1 MITPGLKV
9 KKLEVHVFPTKTT
22 SGKSYQFSL
31 IGAVVAV
38 VAVIAAIFGFIL
50 FSPVQI
56 LDNITS
62 GNVTNV
68 YKQNA
73 AIRKELKEI
82 RASVDESILKAEETR
97 ALRDSALMVGGL
109 GFVLDGV
116 TAMDDSIL
124 QKRKSVNEVESSFK
138 KLLTALEGDSTLA
151 EKIPVLHPMKNNHA
165 VKKRFEM
172 VYDPFTD
179 SELPHRGID
188 YVAVEGDTVY
198 ATGAGSVIEVRKH
211 RGFGLAVKIDH
222 SHDVR
227 SFYAHLGQALVRQG
241 EQVRRGQ
248 PIALIGESGTQS
260 SIGLHYE
267 IRIDG
272 ISINPESFYLTR

>member
-1 MITPGLKV
+1 M
-9 KKLEVHVFPTKTT
+9 KKLEVHVFPSKTA
-22 SGKSYQFSL
+22 SGKSYRFSFL
-31 IGAVVAV
+31 GAVVAV
-38 VAVIAAIFGFIL
+38 LAVIAAIFGFIL

-56 LDNITS
+56 LDNVTS

-73 AIRKELKEI
+73 TIRKELKEI
-82 RASVDESILKAEETR
+82 RASVDSSILRAEETR
-97 ALRDSALMVGGL
+97 ILRDSTLKVGGL
-109 GFVLDGV
+109 GFVLD
-116 TAMDDSIL
+116 ASALDDSLL
-124 QKRKSVNEVESSFK
+124 QKRKSVNEVEASFK
-138 KLLTALEGDSTLA
+138 KLLAALESDSALA
-151 EKIPVLHPMKNNHA
+151 EKIPVLHPMKNSPA
-165 VKKRFEM
+165 VKKRFEI

-188 YVAVEGDTVY
+188 YVAAEGDTVY

-211 RGFGLAVKIDH
+211 RGFGLSVKVDH
-222 SHDVR
+222 GHDVR
-227 SFYAHLGQALVRQG
+227 TFYAHLGKTLVNQG
-241 EQVRRGQ
+241 QTVHRGQ

-260 SIGLHYE
+260 SLGLHYE

>member
-1 MITPGLKV
+1 M

-22 SGKSYQFSL
+22 SGKSYEFSL
-31 IGAVVAV
+31 IGAIVAV
-38 VAVIAAIFGFIL
+38 VGVVAAVLGFIL
-50 FSPVQI
+50 FSPGQI

-62 GNVTNV
+62 GNITNV

-73 AIRKELKEI
+73 AIKKELKEI

-97 ALRDSALMVGGL
+97 VLRDSALMVGGL
-109 GFVLDGV
+109 GFVLESV

-124 QKRKSVNEVESSFK
+124 QKRKSVNEVEMTFK
-138 KLLTALEGDSTLA
+138 KFLAALENDSVTA
-151 EKIPVLHPMKNNHA
+151 EKIPVLHPMRNNHA
-165 VKKRFEM
+165 VKKRFEI

-188 YVAVEGDTVY
+188 YVAAEGDTVF
-198 ATGAGSVIEVRKH
+198 ATGAGSVSEVRKH

-222 SHDVR
+222 GHDVR
-227 SFYAHLGQALVRQG
+227 TFYAHLGQALVKQG
-241 EQVRRGQ
+241 EHVRRGQ

-267 IRIDG
+267 VRIDG

>member
-1 MITPGLKV
+1 M
-9 KKLEVHVFPTKTT
+9 
-22 SGKSYQFSL
+22 SGKSYQFSFW
-31 IGAVVAV
+31 GAVIAV
-38 VAVIAAIFGFIL
+38 VAVIAAILGFIL

-73 AIRKELKEI
+73 AIKKELKEI

-97 ALRDSALMVGGL
+97 VLRDSALMVGGL
-109 GFVLDGV
+109 GFVLESV
-116 TAMDDSIL
+116 SAMDDSIL
-124 QKRKSVNEVESSFK
+124 EKRKSVNEVEASFK
-138 KLLTALEGDSTLA
+138 KLLAALESDSADA
-151 EKIPVLHPMKNNHA
+151 EKIPVLHPMRNNHA

-188 YVAVEGDTVY
+188 YVASEGDTVF

-222 SHDVR
+222 GHDVR
-227 SFYAHLGQALVRQG
+227 TFYAHLGQALVKQG
-241 EQVRRGQ
+241 QQVHRGE

-267 IRIDG
+267 VRIDG
-272 ISINPESFYLTR
+272 VSINPESFYLTK

>member
-1 MITPGLKV
+1 M

-31 IGAVVAV
+31 VGAIVAV
-38 VAVIAAIFGFIL
+38 VAIVAAILGFVL

-73 AIRKELKEI
+73 AIKKELKEI

-97 ALRDSALMVGGL
+97 VLRDSALMVGGL

-124 QKRKSVNEVESSFK
+124 QKRKSVNEVEASFK
-138 KLLTALEGDSTLA
+138 KLLAALERDSLA
-151 EKIPVLHPMKNNHA
+151 AQKIPVLHPMRNNHP

-188 YVAVEGDTVY
+188 YVASEGDTVY
-198 ATGAGSVIEVRKH
+198 ATGAGSVSEVRKH

-222 SHDVR
+222 GHNVR
-227 SFYAHLGQALVRQG
+227 SFYAHLGQSLVKQG

-267 IRIDG
+267 VRIDG

>member
-1 MITPGLKV
+1 M

-31 IGAVVAV
+31 VGAIVAVVAV
-38 VAVIAAIFGFIL
+38 VAAVLGFIL
-50 FSPVQI
+50 FSPGQI
-56 LDNITS
+56 VDNVTS

-73 AIRKELKEI
+73 AIKKHLKEI
-82 RASVDESILKAEETR
+82 RASVDSSILKAEETR
-97 ALRDSALMVGGL
+97 VLRDSALMVGGL
-109 GFVLDGV
+109 GFVLDAV
-116 TAMDDSIL
+116 TSVDDSIL
-124 QKRKSVNEVESSFK
+124 EKRKSVNEVEASFK
-138 KLLTALEGDSTLA
+138 KLLAALESDTVAA
-151 EKIPVLHPMKNNHA
+151 EKIPVLHPMRNNHA
-165 VKKRFEM
+165 VKKRFEI

-188 YVAVEGDTVY
+188 YVAAEGDTVF
-198 ATGAGSVIEVRKH
+198 ATGAGSVSEVRKH

-222 SHDVR
+222 GHDVR
-227 SFYAHLGQALVRQG
+227 TFYAHLGQSLVKQG
-241 EQVRRGQ
+241 EHVRRGQ

-272 ISINPESFYLTR
+272 VSINPESFYLTR

>member
-1 MITPGLKV
+1 M
-9 KKLEVHVFPTKTT
+9 KKLEIHVFPSKTA
-22 SGKSYQFSL
+22 SGRSYRFSFL
-31 IGAVVAV
+31 GAVIAVVAV
-38 VAVIAAIFGFIL
+38 VAAVFGFLL

-68 YKQNA
+68 YRQNA
-73 AIRKELKEI
+73 SIKKELKVI
-82 RASVDESILKAEETR
+82 RAEETR
-97 ALRDSALMVGGL
+97 ILRDSTLKVGGL
-109 GFVLDGV
+109 GFVLDGA
-116 TAMDDSIL
+116 AMDDSLL
-124 QKRKSVNEVESSFK
+124 QKRKSVNEVEASFK
-138 KLLTALEGDSTLA
+138 KLLSALERDLVGA
-151 EKIPVLHPMKNNHA
+151 EKIPVLHPMKNDHA

-188 YVAVEGDTVY
+188 YVAAEGDTVY

-211 RGFGLAVKIDH
+211 RGFGLSVKVDH
-222 SHDVR
+222 GHDVR
-227 SFYAHLGQALVRQG
+227 TFYAHLGQALVKQG
-241 EQVRRGQ
+241 DLVRRGE

-272 ISINPESFYLTR
+272 ISINPESFYLTK

>member
-1 MITPGLKV
+1 M

-22 SGKSYQFSL
+22 SGKSYEFSL

-38 VAVIAAIFGFIL
+38 VGVVAAILGFIL
-50 FSPVQI
+50 FSPGQI
-56 LDNITS
+56 LDNVTS
-62 GNVTNV
+62 GNITNV
-68 YKQNA
+68 YKQNV
-73 AIRKELKEI
+73 AIKKHLKEI
-82 RASVDESILKAEETR
+82 RATVDSSILKAEETR
-97 ALRDSALMVGGL
+97 VLRDSALMVGGL

-116 TAMDDSIL
+116 TVMDDSIL
-124 QKRKSVNEVESSFK
+124 QKRKSVNEVEASFK
-138 KLLTALEGDSTLA
+138 KLLSALESDSIAA
-151 EKIPVLHPMKNNHA
+151 EKIPVLHPMRNNHA
-165 VKKRFEM
+165 VKKRFEI

-188 YVAVEGDTVY
+188 YVAAEGDTVF
-198 ATGAGSVIEVRKH
+198 ATGAGSVSEVRKH

-222 SHDVR
+222 GHKVR
-227 SFYAHLGQALVRQG
+227 SFYAHLGQALVKQG

-267 IRIDG
+267 VRIDG
-272 ISINPESFYLTR
+272 ISVNPESFYLTR

>member
-1 MITPGLKV
+1 M
-9 KKLEVHVFPTKTT
+9 
-22 SGKSYQFSL
+22 SGKSYEFSL
-31 IGAVVAV
+31 IGAVIAV
-38 VAVIAAIFGFIL
+38 VGVVAAILGFIL
-50 FSPVQI
+50 FSPGQI

-62 GNVTNV
+62 GNITNV

-73 AIRKELKEI
+73 AIKKELKEI

-97 ALRDSALMVGGL
+97 VLRDSALMVGGL

-116 TAMDDSIL
+116 TAIDDSIL
-124 QKRKSVNEVESSFK
+124 QKRKSVNEVEMTFK
-138 KLLTALEGDSTLA
+138 KFLVALEGDSIAA
-151 EKIPVLHPMKNNHA
+151 EKIPVLHPMRNNHA
-165 VKKRFEM
+165 VKKRFEI

-188 YVAVEGDTVY
+188 YVAAEGDTVF
-198 ATGAGSVIEVRKH
+198 ATGAGSVSEVRKH

-222 SHDVR
+222 GHKVR
-227 SFYAHLGQALVRQG
+227 TFYAHLGQALVKQG
-241 EQVRRGQ
+241 EQVHRGQ

-267 IRIDG
+267 VRIDD

>member
-1 MITPGLKV
+1 M

-22 SGKSYQFSL
+22 SGRSYEFSL
-31 IGAVVAV
+31 IGAIVAVLGVVA
-38 VAVIAAIFGFIL
+38 AILGFIL
-50 FSPVQI
+50 FSPGQI
-56 LDNITS
+56 LDNVTS
-62 GNVTNV
+62 GNITNV

-97 ALRDSALMVGGL
+97 VLRDSALMVGGL
-109 GFVLDGV
+109 GFVLETV
-116 TAMDDSIL
+116 SAMDDSIL
-124 QKRKSVNEVESSFK
+124 EKRKSVNEVEASFK
-138 KLLTALEGDSTLA
+138 KLLAALESDSATA
-151 EKIPVLHPMKNNHA
+151 EKIPVLHPMRNNHA

-188 YVAVEGDTVY
+188 YVAAEGDTVY
-198 ATGAGSVIEVRKH
+198 ATGAGIVSEVRKH
-211 RGFGLAVKIDH
+211 RGFGLSVKIDH
-222 SHDVR
+222 GHKVR
-227 SFYAHLGQALVRQG
+227 TFYAHLGQALVKQG
-241 EQVRRGQ
+241 QQIQRGK

-272 ISINPESFYLTR
+272 VSINPESFYLTR

>member
-1 MITPGLKV
+1 M

-22 SGKSYQFSL
+22 SGKSYEFSL
-31 IGAVVAV
+31 IGAVIAV
-38 VAVIAAIFGFIL
+38 VGVVAAILGFIL
-50 FSPVQI
+50 FSPGQI
-56 LDNITS
+56 LDNVTS
-62 GNVTNV
+62 GNITNV
-68 YKQNA
+68 YKQNT
-73 AIRKELKEI
+73 AIKKELKEI

-97 ALRDSALMVGGL
+97 VLRDSALMVGGL

-116 TAMDDSIL
+116 TAIDDSIL
-124 QKRKSVNEVESSFK
+124 QKRKSVNEVEMTFK
-138 KLLTALEGDSTLA
+138 KFLVALENDSAAA
-151 EKIPVLHPMKNNHA
+151 EKIPVLHPMRNNHA
-165 VKKRFEM
+165 VKKRFEI

-188 YVAVEGDTVY
+188 YVAAEGDTVF
-198 ATGAGSVIEVRKH
+198 ATGAGSVSEVRKH

-222 SHDVR
+222 GHKVR
-227 SFYAHLGQALVRQG
+227 TFYAHLGQALVKQG
-241 EQVRRGQ
+241 EQVHRGQ

-267 IRIDG
+267 VRIDD

>member
-1 MITPGLKV
+1 V

-22 SGKSYQFSL
+22 SGRSYEFSL
-31 IGAVVAV
+31 IGAIVAV
-38 VAVIAAIFGFIL
+38 VGVVAAIFGFIL

-56 LDNITS
+56 VDNITS
-62 GNVTNV
+62 GNITNV

-73 AIRKELKEI
+73 AIKKELKEI

-97 ALRDSALMVGGL
+97 ALRDSTLKVGGL
-109 GFVLDGV
+109 GFVLETV

-124 QKRKSVNEVESSFK
+124 EKRKSVNEVELSFK
-138 KLLTALEGDSTLA
+138 KLLAALESDSATA
-151 EKIPVLHPMKNNHA
+151 EKIPVLHPMRNNHA

-188 YVAVEGDTVY
+188 YVAAEGDTVY
-198 ATGAGSVIEVRKH
+198 ATGAGTVSEVRKH
-211 RGFGLAVKIDH
+211 RGFGLAIKIDH
-222 SHDVR
+222 GHKVR
-227 SFYAHLGQALVRQG
+227 TFYAHLGQALVKQG
-241 EQVRRGQ
+241 QQIQRGK

-267 IRIDG
+267 VRIDG
-272 ISINPESFYLTR
+272 ISVNPESFYLTR

>member
-1 MITPGLKV
+1 M
-9 KKLEVHVFPTKTT
+9 KKLEIHVFPSKTA
-22 SGKSYQFSL
+22 SGRSYRFSFL
-31 IGAVVAV
+31 GAVIAVVAV
-38 VAVIAAIFGFIL
+38 VAAVFGFLL

-68 YKQNA
+68 YRQNA
-73 AIRKELKEI
+73 SIKKELKAI
-82 RASVDESILKAEETR
+82 RASVDSSILRAEETR
-97 ALRDSALMVGGL
+97 ILRDSTLKVGGL
-109 GFVLDGV
+109 GFVLDGA
-116 TAMDDSIL
+116 AMDDSLL
-124 QKRKSVNEVESSFK
+124 QKRKSVNEVEASFK
-138 KLLTALEGDSTLA
+138 KLLSALERDSVGA
-151 EKIPVLHPMKNNHA
+151 EKIPVLHPMKNDHA

-188 YVAVEGDTVY
+188 YVAAEGDTVY

-211 RGFGLAVKIDH
+211 RGFGLSVKVDH
-222 SHDVR
+222 GHDVR
-227 SFYAHLGQALVRQG
+227 TFYAHLGQALVKQG
-241 EQVRRGQ
+241 DLVRRGE

-272 ISINPESFYLTR
+272 ISINPESFYLTK

>member
-1 MITPGLKV
+1 M
-9 KKLEVHVFPTKTT
+9 KKLEVHVFPSKTT
-22 SGKSYQFSL
+22 SGKSYRFSFL
-31 IGAVVAV
+31 GAVLAVLAVVA
-38 VAVIAAIFGFIL
+38 AVFGYFL

-56 LDNITS
+56 LDNVTS

-73 AIRKELKEI
+73 AIRGELKAI
-82 RASVDESILKAEETR
+82 RASVDSSILRAEETR
-97 ALRDSALMVGGL
+97 ILRDSTLKVGGL
-109 GFVLDGV
+109 GFVLDGA
-116 TAMDDSIL
+116 AMDDSLL
-124 QKRKSVNEVESSFK
+124 QKRKSVNEVEASFK
-138 KLLTALEGDSTLA
+138 KLLSALERDSVAA
-151 EKIPVLHPMKNNHA
+151 EKIPVLHPMKNDHA

-188 YVAVEGDTVY
+188 YVAAEGDTVY
-198 ATGAGSVIEVRKH
+198 ATGGGTVIEVRKH
-211 RGFGLAVKIDH
+211 RGFGLSVKLDH
-222 SHDVR
+222 GHDVR
-227 SFYAHLGQALVRQG
+227 TFYAHLGQALVKQG
-241 EQVRRGQ
+241 DLVHRGQ

-272 ISINPESFYLTR
+272 TSINPESFYLTR

>member
-1 MITPGLKV
+1 M

-22 SGKSYQFSL
+22 SGKSYQFSFW
-31 IGAVVAV
+31 GAVIAV
-38 VAVIAAIFGFIL
+38 VAVIAAILGFIL

-73 AIRKELKEI
+73 AIKKELKEI

-97 ALRDSALMVGGL
+97 VLRDSALMVGGL
-109 GFVLDGV
+109 GFVLESV
-116 TAMDDSIL
+116 SAMDDSIL
-124 QKRKSVNEVESSFK
+124 EKRKSVNEVEASFK
-138 KLLTALEGDSTLA
+138 KLLAALESDSATA
-151 EKIPVLHPMKNNHA
+151 EKIPVLHPMRNNHA

-188 YVAVEGDTVY
+188 YVASEGDTVF

-222 SHDVR
+222 GHDVR
-227 SFYAHLGQALVRQG
+227 TFYAHLGQALVKQG
-241 EQVRRGQ
+241 QQVHRGE

-267 IRIDG
+267 VRIDG
-272 ISINPESFYLTR
+272 VSINPESFYLTK

>member
-1 MITPGLKV
+1 M

-22 SGKSYQFSL
+22 SGKSYEFSL
-31 IGAVVAV
+31 IGAVIAV
-38 VAVIAAIFGFIL
+38 VGVVAAILGFIL
-50 FSPVQI
+50 FSPGQI
-56 LDNITS
+56 LDNVTS
-62 GNVTNV
+62 GNITNV

-73 AIRKELKEI
+73 AIKKELKEI

-97 ALRDSALMVGGL
+97 VLRDSALMVGGL

-116 TAMDDSIL
+116 TAIDDSIL
-124 QKRKSVNEVESSFK
+124 QKRKSVNEVEMTFK
-138 KLLTALEGDSTLA
+138 KFLVALENDSAAA
-151 EKIPVLHPMKNNHA
+151 EKIPVLHPMRNNHA
-165 VKKRFEM
+165 VKKRFEI

-188 YVAVEGDTVY
+188 YVAAEGDTVF
-198 ATGAGSVIEVRKH
+198 ATGAGSVSEVRKH

-222 SHDVR
+222 GHKVR
-227 SFYAHLGQALVRQG
+227 TFYAHLGQALVKQG
-241 EQVRRGQ
+241 EQVHRGQ

-267 IRIDG
+267 VRIDD

>member
-1 MITPGLKV
+1 M

-31 IGAVVAV
+31 IGAIVAVVAV
-38 VAVIAAIFGFIL
+38 VAAILGFIL
-50 FSPVQI
+50 FSPSQI

-62 GNVTNV
+62 GNITNV

-73 AIRKELKEI
+73 AIKKELKEI

-97 ALRDSALMVGGL
+97 SLRDSALMVGGL
-109 GFVLDGV
+109 GFVLETV

-124 QKRKSVNEVESSFK
+124 QKRKSVNEVEASFK
-138 KLLTALEGDSTLA
+138 KLLSALESDSIAA
-151 EKIPVLHPMKNNHA
+151 EKIPVLHPMRNNHA

-188 YVAVEGDTVY
+188 YVAAEGDTVF
-198 ATGAGSVIEVRKH
+198 ATGAGSVSEVRKH

-222 SHDVR
+222 GHKVR
-227 SFYAHLGQALVRQG
+227 SFYAHLGQSLVKQG

-267 IRIDG
+267 VRIDG

>member
-1 MITPGLKV
+1 M
-9 KKLEVHVFPTKTT
+9 HVFPTKTT
-22 SGKSYQFSL
+22 SGRSYEFSL
-31 IGAVVAV
+31 IGAIVAVLGVVA
-38 VAVIAAIFGFIL
+38 AILGFIL
-50 FSPVQI
+50 FSPGQI

-62 GNVTNV
+62 GNITNV

-97 ALRDSALMVGGL
+97 VLRDSALMVGGL
-109 GFVLDGV
+109 GFVLETV
-116 TAMDDSIL
+116 SAMDDSIL
-124 QKRKSVNEVESSFK
+124 EKRKSVNEVEASFK
-138 KLLTALEGDSTLA
+138 KLLAALESDSATA
-151 EKIPVLHPMKNNHA
+151 EKIPVLHPMRNNHA

-188 YVAVEGDTVY
+188 YVAAEGDTVY
-198 ATGAGSVIEVRKH
+198 ATGAGIVSEVRKH
-211 RGFGLAVKIDH
+211 RGFGLSVKIDH
-222 SHDVR
+222 GHKVR
-227 SFYAHLGQALVRQG
+227 TFYAHLGQALVKQG
-241 EQVRRGQ
+241 QQIQRGK

-272 ISINPESFYLTR
+272 VSINPESFYLTR

>member
-1 MITPGLKV
+1 M
-9 KKLEVHVFPTKTT
+9 KKLEVHVFPTKTM
-22 SGKSYQFSL
+22 SGKSYQFSFW
-31 IGAVVAV
+31 GAVIAV
-38 VAVIAAIFGFIL
+38 VAVIAAILGFIL

-73 AIRKELKEI
+73 AIKKELKEI

-97 ALRDSALMVGGL
+97 VLRDSALMVGGL
-109 GFVLDGV
+109 GFVLESV
-116 TAMDDSIL
+116 SAMDDSIL
-124 QKRKSVNEVESSFK
+124 EKRKSVNEVEASFK
-138 KLLTALEGDSTLA
+138 KLLAALESDSAAA
-151 EKIPVLHPMKNNHA
+151 EKIPVLHPMRNNHA

-188 YVAVEGDTVY
+188 YVASEGDTVF

-222 SHDVR
+222 GHDVR
-227 SFYAHLGQALVRQG
+227 TFYAHLGQALVKQG
-241 EQVRRGQ
+241 QQVHRGE

-267 IRIDG
+267 VRIDG
-272 ISINPESFYLTR
+272 VSINPESFYLTK

>member
-1 MITPGLKV
+1 M

-22 SGKSYQFSL
+22 SGKSYEFSL

-38 VAVIAAIFGFIL
+38 VGVVAAILGFIL
-50 FSPVQI
+50 FSPGQI
-56 LDNITS
+56 LDNVTS
-62 GNVTNV
+62 GNITNV
-68 YKQNA
+68 YKQNV
-73 AIRKELKEI
+73 AIKKHLKEI
-82 RASVDESILKAEETR
+82 RATVDSSILKAEETR
-97 ALRDSALMVGGL
+97 VLRDSALMVGGL

-116 TAMDDSIL
+116 TVMDDSIL
-124 QKRKSVNEVESSFK
+124 QKRKSVNEVEASFK
-138 KLLTALEGDSTLA
+138 KLLSALESDSIAA
-151 EKIPVLHPMKNNHA
+151 EKIPVLHPMRNNHA
-165 VKKRFEM
+165 VKKRFEI

-188 YVAVEGDTVY
+188 YVAAEGDTVF
-198 ATGAGSVIEVRKH
+198 ATGAGSVSEVRKH

-222 SHDVR
+222 GHKVR
-227 SFYAHLGQALVRQG
+227 TFYAHLGQALVKQG

-267 IRIDG
+267 VRIDG
-272 ISINPESFYLTR
+272 ISVNPESFYLTR

>member
-1 MITPGLKV
+1 M
-9 KKLEVHVFPTKTT
+9 HVFPTKTT

-31 IGAVVAV
+31 VGAIVAV
-38 VAVIAAIFGFIL
+38 VAIVAAILGFVL

-73 AIRKELKEI
+73 AIKKELKEI

-97 ALRDSALMVGGL
+97 VLRDSALMVGGL

-124 QKRKSVNEVESSFK
+124 QKRKSVNEVEASFK
-138 KLLTALEGDSTLA
+138 KLLAALERDSLA
-151 EKIPVLHPMKNNHA
+151 AQKIPVLHPMRNNHP

-188 YVAVEGDTVY
+188 YVASEGDTVY
-198 ATGAGSVIEVRKH
+198 ATGAGSVSEVRKH

-222 SHDVR
+222 GHNVR
-227 SFYAHLGQALVRQG
+227 SFYAHLGQSLVKQG

-267 IRIDG
+267 VRIDG
-272 ISINPESFYLTR
+272 ISINPESFYRIPRRKEPGRPNFW

>member
-1 MITPGLKV
+1 M
-9 KKLEVHVFPTKTT
+9 KKLEVHVFQSKTA
-22 SGKSYQFSL
+22 SGKSYRFSFL
-31 IGAVVAV
+31 GAILAVVAV
-38 VAVIAAIFGFIL
+38 VAAVLGFL
-50 FSPVQI
+50 MFSPVQI
-56 LDNITS
+56 LDNVTS

-68 YKQNA
+68 YRQNA
-73 AIRKELKEI
+73 TIRKELKEI
-82 RASVDESILKAEETR
+82 RASVDSSILRADETR
-97 ALRDSALMVGGL
+97 ILRDSTLKVGGL
-109 GFVLDGV
+109 GFVLDA
-116 TAMDDSIL
+116 TAFDDSLL
-124 QKRKSVNEVESSFK
+124 QKRKSINEVENSFK
-138 KLLTALEGDSTLA
+138 KLLGALECDSVNA
-151 EKIPVLHPMKNNHA
+151 EKIPVLHPMKNGHA

-211 RGFGLAVKIDH
+211 RGFGLSVKLDH
-222 SHDVR
+222 GHDVR
-227 SFYAHLGQALVRQG
+227 TFYAHLGQSLVKQG
-241 EQVRRGQ
+241 EHVRRGQ

-272 ISINPESFYLTR
+272 ISVNPESFYLTR

>member
-1 MITPGLKV
+1 M
-9 KKLEVHVFPTKTT
+9 
-22 SGKSYQFSL
+22 
-31 IGAVVAV
+31 VVAV
-38 VAVIAAIFGFIL
+38 VAAVFGFLL

-56 LDNITS
+56 LDNVTS

-68 YKQNA
+68 YRQNA
-73 AIRKELKEI
+73 SIKKELKEI
-82 RASVDESILKAEETR
+82 RASVDSSILRAEETR
-97 ALRDSALMVGGL
+97 ILRDSTLKVGGL
-109 GFVLDGV
+109 GFVLDGA
-116 TAMDDSIL
+116 AMDDSLL
-124 QKRKSVNEVESSFK
+124 QKRKSVNEVEASFK
-138 KLLTALEGDSTLA
+138 KLLSALERDSVGA
-151 EKIPVLHPMKNNHA
+151 EKIPVLHPMKNDHA

-188 YVAVEGDTVY
+188 YVAAEGDTVY

-211 RGFGLAVKIDH
+211 RGFGLSVKVDH
-222 SHDVR
+222 GHDVR
-227 SFYAHLGQALVRQG
+227 TFYAHLGQALVSQG
-241 EQVRRGQ
+241 QTVHRGQ

-272 ISINPESFYLTR
+272 ISINPESFYLTK

>member
-1 MITPGLKV
+1 M
-9 KKLEVHVFPTKTT
+9 KKLEVHVFPSKTA
-22 SGKSYQFSL
+22 SGKSYRFSFAGAVIAVL
-31 IGAVVAV
+31 AVVA
-38 VAVIAAIFGFIL
+38 AVFGFIL

-73 AIRKELKEI
+73 TIRNEIKVI
-82 RASVDESILKAEETR
+82 RASVDSSILRAEETR
-97 ALRDSALMVGGL
+97 ILRDSTLKVGGL
-109 GFVLDGV
+109 GFVLD
-116 TAMDDSIL
+116 AAALDDSLL
-124 QKRKSVNEVESSFK
+124 QKRKSVNEVEASFK
-138 KLLTALEGDSTLA
+138 KLLAALERDSVLA
-151 EKIPVLHPMKNNHA
+151 EKIPVLHPMKNSPA
-165 VKKRFEM
+165 VKKRFEI

-188 YVAVEGDTVY
+188 YVASEGDTVY

-211 RGFGLAVKIDH
+211 RGFGLSVKLDH
-222 SHDVR
+222 GHDVR
-227 SFYAHLGQALVRQG
+227 TFYAHLGRSLVNQG
-241 EQVRRGQ
+241 QTVHRGQ

-260 SIGLHYE
+260 SLGLHYE

>member
-1 MITPGLKV
+1 M

-22 SGKSYQFSL
+22 SGKSYQFSFW
-31 IGAVVAV
+31 GAVIAV
-38 VAVIAAIFGFIL
+38 VAVIAAILGFIL

-73 AIRKELKEI
+73 AIKKELKEI

-97 ALRDSALMVGGL
+97 VLRDSALMVGGL
-109 GFVLDGV
+109 GFVLESV
-116 TAMDDSIL
+116 SAMDDSIL
-124 QKRKSVNEVESSFK
+124 EKRKSVNEVEASFK
-138 KLLTALEGDSTLA
+138 KLLAALESDSAAA
-151 EKIPVLHPMKNNHA
+151 EKIPVLHPMRNNHA

-188 YVAVEGDTVY
+188 YVASEGDTVF

-222 SHDVR
+222 GHDVR
-227 SFYAHLGQALVRQG
+227 TFYAHLGQALAKQG
-241 EQVRRGQ
+241 QQVHRGE

-267 IRIDG
+267 VRIDG
-272 ISINPESFYLTR
+272 VSINPESFYLTK

>member
-1 MITPGLKV
+1 M

-22 SGKSYQFSL
+22 SGKSYEFSL

-38 VAVIAAIFGFIL
+38 VGVVAAILGFIL
-50 FSPVQI
+50 FSPGQI
-56 LDNITS
+56 LDNVTS
-62 GNVTNV
+62 GNITNV
-68 YKQNA
+68 YKQNV
-73 AIRKELKEI
+73 AIKKHLKEI
-82 RASVDESILKAEETR
+82 RATVDSSILKAEETR
-97 ALRDSALMVGGL
+97 VLRDSALMVGGL

-116 TAMDDSIL
+116 TVMDDSIL
-124 QKRKSVNEVESSFK
+124 QKRKSVNEVEASFK
-138 KLLTALEGDSTLA
+138 KLLSALESDSIAA
-151 EKIPVLHPMKNNHA
+151 EKIPVLHPMRNNHA
-165 VKKRFEM
+165 VKKRFEI

-188 YVAVEGDTVY
+188 YVAAEGDTVF
-198 ATGAGSVIEVRKH
+198 ATGAGSVSEVRKH

-222 SHDVR
+222 GHKVR
-227 SFYAHLGQALVRQG
+227 TFYAHLGRALVKQG

-267 IRIDG
+267 VRIDG
-272 ISINPESFYLTR
+272 ISVNPESFYLTR

>member
-1 MITPGLKV
+1 M

-22 SGKSYQFSL
+22 SGKSYEFSL
-31 IGAVVAV
+31 IGAIVAV
-38 VAVIAAIFGFIL
+38 VGVVAAILGFVL
-50 FSPVQI
+50 FSPGQI
-56 LDNITS
+56 LDNVTS
-62 GNVTNV
+62 GNITNV

-73 AIRKELKEI
+73 AIKKELKEI

-97 ALRDSALMVGGL
+97 VLRDSALMVGGL
-109 GFVLDGV
+109 GFVLESV

-124 QKRKSVNEVESSFK
+124 QKRKSVNEVEMTFK
-138 KLLTALEGDSTLA
+138 KFLAALESDSSAA
-151 EKIPVLHPMKNNHA
+151 EKIPVLHPMRNNHA
-165 VKKRFEM
+165 VKKRFEI

-188 YVAVEGDTVY
+188 YVAAEGDTVF
-198 ATGAGSVIEVRKH
+198 ATGAGSVSEVRKH

-222 SHDVR
+222 GHDVR
-227 SFYAHLGQALVRQG
+227 TFYAHLGQALVKQG
-241 EQVRRGQ
+241 EHVHRGQ

-267 IRIDG
+267 VRIDG
-272 ISINPESFYLTR
+272 VSINPESFYLTR

>member
-1 MITPGLKV
+1 V

-22 SGKSYQFSL
+22 SGKSYEFSL

-38 VAVIAAIFGFIL
+38 VGVVAAILGFIL
-50 FSPVQI
+50 FSPGQI

-73 AIRKELKEI
+73 AIKKELKEI

-97 ALRDSALMVGGL
+97 VLRDSALMVGGL
-109 GFVLDGV
+109 GFVLENV

-124 QKRKSVNEVESSFK
+124 QKRKSVNEVEASFK
-138 KLLTALEGDSTLA
+138 KLLAALESDSVAA
-151 EKIPVLHPMKNNHA
+151 EKIPVLHPMRNNHP
-165 VKKRFEM
+165 VKKRFEI

-188 YVAVEGDTVY
+188 YVAAEGDTVF
-198 ATGAGSVIEVRKH
+198 ATGAGFVSEVRKH

-222 SHDVR
+222 GHDVR
-227 SFYAHLGQALVRQG
+227 TFYAHLGQALVKQG
-241 EQVRRGQ
+241 EHVHRGQ

-267 IRIDG
+267 VRIDG